1 MTTKRHHPDEHS
13 WQHELMGLG
22 EETDMDEEDEGGGK
36 RLRPA
41 WLLRLAAAIALVAF
55 VALSYAWLP
64 LISPSHFKFLSQDQ
78 ELSSES
84 LVKSSKP
91 AVVSIMAIAADGLPG
106 SSRAGTGFNIDPSG
120 LVVTNRHVVDGASS
134 IEITFSNEQRFISK
148 DCQIIPG
155 YDLALVRIKGHKLP
169 ILPVSD
175 KLPTPGEEVTIIGN
189 PLGFKR
195 ISARGSLE
203 GYYAGGEDGSTVFAI
218 TAIAEPGS
226 SGSPV
231 LNKQG
236 AVVGI
241 VYAITNLK
249 EDGHEVRYSLAIP
262 AVIMKTYIKDS
273 L

>member
-1 MTTKRHHPDEHS
+1 MTKKRHHTDEHF
-13 WQHELMGLG
+13 WQHELMR
-22 EETDMDEEDEGGGK
+22 EETDMDEEDGGGGR

-55 VALSYAWLP
+55 VAFSYAWLP
-64 LISPSHFKFLSQDQ
+64 LLSPSHFKFLGQDR

-91 AVVSIMAIAADGLPG
+91 AVVSIKTIAPDGLPG
-106 SSRAGTGFNIDPSG
+106 SSRAGTGFNIDPNG
-120 LVVTNRHVVDGASS
+120 LVVTNRHVVDGAAS
-134 IEITFSNEQRFISK
+134 IEITFSDEERFYSK

-155 YDLALVRIKGHKLP
+155 YDLALVKIKGHKLP

-175 KLPTPGEEVTIIGN
+175 KLPTAGEEVTIIGN
-189 PLGFKR
+189 PLGFQR
-195 ISARGSLE
+195 ISARGSVE
-203 GYYAGGEDGSTVFAI
+203 GYYAGGEAGSTVFAI

-236 AVVGI
+236 EVEGI

-249 EDGHEVRYSLAIP
+249 EGGQEVRYSLAIP
-262 AVIMKTYIKDS
+262 ANV
-273 L
+273 LQQ